1 MKSRRTGQ
9 GIPAS
14 NSSFADKDIAVRTPV
29 TAAPDDVAQLEE
41 QLSDLRQEVRNLVV
55 LGMRPD
61 LLPDEAAFIRN
72 LERSARAEAK
82 LLSKALQHVKEW
94 QK

>member
-1 MKSRRTGQ
+1 MRVPATV
-9 GIPAS
+9 IP
-14 NSSFADKDIAVRTPV
+14 R
-29 TAAPDDVAQLEE
+29 DVARLEE
-41 QLSDLRQEVRNLVV
+41 QLKDLREEVRSLVV

-61 LLPDEAAFIRN
+61 LLPDEVAFIRS

-82 LLSKALQHVKEW
+82 LLLKALQHVREW

>member
-1 MKSRRTGQ
+1 
-9 GIPAS
+9 
-14 NSSFADKDIAVRTPV
+14 
-29 TAAPDDVAQLEE
+29 
-41 QLSDLRQEVRNLVV
+41 
-55 LGMRPD
+55 MRPD